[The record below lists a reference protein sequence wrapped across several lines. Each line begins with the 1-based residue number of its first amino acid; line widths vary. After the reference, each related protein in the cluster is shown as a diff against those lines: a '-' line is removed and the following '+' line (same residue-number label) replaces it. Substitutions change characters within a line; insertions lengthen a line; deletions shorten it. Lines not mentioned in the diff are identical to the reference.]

1 VGAALRQQPDNA
13 MISVGFIG
21 GATTSEPRIAIFA
34 SALLPDMAP
43 KAKYCHVRF
52 DAAIGDFLAEIF
64 DQEASLAAFNRF
76 ESQQRVRRVDS
87 AMSELSP
94 FTPQ

>member
-1 VGAALRQQPDNA
+1 MLAILH
-13 MISVGFIG
+13 SLGF
-21 GATTSEPRIAIFA
+21 
-34 SALLPDMAP
+34 
-43 KAKYCHVRF
+43 V
-52 DAAIGDFLAEIF
+52 DFLAEIF